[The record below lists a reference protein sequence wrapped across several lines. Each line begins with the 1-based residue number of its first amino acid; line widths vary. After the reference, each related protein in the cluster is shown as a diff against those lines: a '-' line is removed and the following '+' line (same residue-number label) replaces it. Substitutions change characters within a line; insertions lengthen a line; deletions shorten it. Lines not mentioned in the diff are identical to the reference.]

1 MSEFWHINNNL
12 KFRKMETKKLTLLL
26 ALLICSAVAF
36 GQTTKQLDIAGILKS
51 GKLPQNLELKN
62 DLQKFVVTTDHFN
75 TDIFANFFNKFRTRG
90 EYTRG
95 LPGDMVKWNNVTVAM
110 SMARNAKFA
119 PGTPIGYMENFTY
132 KVSED
137 MMKPEK
143 FSTFNEHSAF
153 TKNLVWDMMAIE
165 GFTWAYFNELELNKP
180 YKAGMFNG
188 KIDLAG
194 TGSFENKDV
203 ILTWTGITKLDG
215 EYCAAIE
222 FRTMNNP
229 MDYTGEGMSMKGRS
243 HYWGTIWVSVEDKQV
258 EHAVLFEDV
267 VMEIQLPGQT
277 GKQIMDATRE
287 ITYEKVL

>member
-1 MSEFWHINNNL
+1 M
-12 KFRKMETKKLTLLL
+12 KTKTFLFTTALVLLTAMLT
-26 ALLICSAVAF
+26 S
-36 GQTTKQLDIAGILKS
+36 GQQNEKVNPAKILEA

-75 TDIFANFFNKFRTRG
+75 TDIFGNFFNKFRIKG

-95 LPGDMVKWNNVTVAM
+95 LPDDLVKWNNVTIAM
-110 SMARNAKFA
+110 SMSRNAEF
-119 PGTPIGYMENFTY
+119 GTGDPIAYMENFSY

-137 MMKPEK
+137 MMNPEK
-143 FSTFNEHSAF
+143 FSTFAEHSAF

-165 GFTWAYFNELELNKP
+165 GFAWAYFNELELNKP

-194 TGSFENKDV
+194 MGSFENKDV
-203 ILTWTGITKLDG
+203 VLTWTGITEWKG
-215 EYCAAIE
+215 EYCAVIE
-222 FRTMNNP
+222 YITLNNP
-229 MDYTGEGMSMKGRS
+229 IEYAGEGMSMKGRS

-258 EHAVLFEDV
+258 EHAILFEDV

-277 GKQIMDATRE
+277 TKQVMDATRE
-287 ITYEKVL
+287 ITYEKVH

>member
-1 MSEFWHINNNL
+1 M
-12 KFRKMETKKLTLLL
+12 KTKNFTLML
-26 ALLICSAVAF
+26 ALVVCGAVAF
-36 GQTTKQLDIAGILKS
+36 GQAKKQPDIAGILKS

-75 TDIFANFFNKFRTRG
+75 TDIFGNFFNKFRIKG

-95 LPGDMVKWNNVTVAM
+95 LPGDLVKWNNVTVAM
-110 SMARNAKFA
+110 AMARNAEFGKGD
-119 PGTPIGYMENFTY
+119 PLGYMENFAY

-143 FSTFNEHSAF
+143 FSTFTEHSAF
-153 TKNLVWDMMAIE
+153 TKNLVWDMMGIE
-165 GFTWAYFNELELNKP
+165 GFAWAYFNELELNKP
-180 YKAGMFNG
+180 YKAAMFNG

-194 TGSFENKDV
+194 MGSFENKDV
-203 ILTWTGITKLDG
+203 ILTWTGITRWSNG
-215 EYCAAIE
+215 EYCAVIE
-222 FRTMNNP
+222 FITMNNP
-229 MDYTGEGMSMKGRS
+229 LEYAGEGMSMKGRS

-277 GKQIMDATRE
+277 GKQVMDATRE
-287 ITYEKVL
+287 ITYERVQ

>member
-1 MSEFWHINNNL
+1 M
-12 KFRKMETKKLTLLL
+12 KTKNFTLML
-26 ALLICSAVAF
+26 ALVVCGAVAF
-36 GQTTKQLDIAGILKS
+36 GQAKKQPDIAGILKS

-75 TDIFANFFNKFRTRG
+75 TDIFGNFFNKFRIKG

-95 LPGDMVKWNNVTVAM
+95 LPGDLVKWNNVTVAM
-110 SMARNAKFA
+110 AMARSAEFGKGD
-119 PGTPIGYMENFTY
+119 PVGYMENFTY

-143 FSTFNEHSAF
+143 FSTFTEHSAF
-153 TKNLVWDMMAIE
+153 TKNLVWDMMGIE
-165 GFTWAYFNELELNKP
+165 GFAWAYFNELELNKP
-180 YKAGMFNG
+180 YKAAMFNG

-194 TGSFENKDV
+194 MGSFENKDV
-203 ILTWTGITKLDG
+203 ILTWTGITQWSNG
-215 EYCAAIE
+215 EYCAVIE
-222 FRTMNNP
+222 FITMNNP
-229 MDYTGEGMSMKGRS
+229 LEYAADGMSMKGRS

-277 GKQIMDATRE
+277 SKQAMDATRE
-287 ITYEKVL
+287 ITYERVQ

>member
-1 MSEFWHINNNL
+1 M
-12 KFRKMETKKLTLLL
+12 KTKTFLFTAVLVILTAMLT
-26 ALLICSAVAF
+26 S
-36 GQTTKQLDIAGILKS
+36 GQKNEKVNPAKILEA

-75 TDIFANFFNKFRTRG
+75 TDIFGNFFNKFQIKG

-95 LPGDMVKWNNVTVAM
+95 LPGDQVKWNNVTVAM
-110 SMARNAKFA
+110 AMARNAEFA

-143 FSTFNEHSAF
+143 FSTFTEHSAF
-153 TKNLVWDMMAIE
+153 TKNLVWDMMGIE
-165 GFTWAYFNELELNKP
+165 GFAWAYFNELELNKP

-194 TGSFENKDV
+194 MGSFENKDV
-203 ILTWTGITKLDG
+203 ILTWTGITKWNNG
-215 EYCAAIE
+215 EYCAVIE
-222 FRTMNNP
+222 FITMNNP
-229 MDYTGEGMSMKGRS
+229 LEYAGEGMSMKGRS

-258 EHAVLFEDV
+258 EHAVLYEDV

-277 GKQIMDATRE
+277 SKQVMDATRE
-287 ITYEKVL
+287 ITYERVQ